1 MCRRL
6 AAYLSGVTHYAALMR
21 QFCSLM
27 LAALPFL
34 PALRAPPPMNTC
46 RFDDF
51 VAGRALAMRGPCA
64 RITARHRG
72 ELASALDSVD
82 AARKDG
88 RWIALIADY
97 EVGYWLEPA
106 LDEPIE
112 PAHAQRPCLTALVFE
127 HADEEPPCE
136 YPGDDSDD
144 DIISIKPRIDRQ
156 RYIAQVSAIR
166 DLIAAG
172 EVYQINYT
180 FPLDVSTRGDALTL
194 YRRLANA
201 NPSAHAAYIEDG
213 ERRILS
219 FSPEL
224 FLHYGDGKL
233 TTRPM
238 KGTAPRDADPE
249 LDTRLGAQLQASTK
263 DRAENLMIVDLL
275 RNDLGRIARTG
286 SVAVENLFALERYA
300 TVWTLTST
308 VTADI
313 GEANLERI
321 LRALF
326 PCGSVTGAP
335 KIAAM
340 RHIRRLEVAPR
351 GVYCGSVGWLA
362 PDGRFSMNVAIRTL
376 VLDHA
381 GEGVYSVGGG
391 IVMDSDPARE
401 WEECKWKS
409 RIIGPW

>member
-1 MCRRL
+1 MDI
-6 AAYLSGVTHYAALMR
+6 
-21 QFCSLM
+21 
-27 LAALPFL
+27 
-34 PALRAPPPMNTC
+34 C

-51 VAGRALAMRGPCA
+51 VAGRALVMRGA
-64 RITARHRG
+64 HSRITARDRSEFAH
-72 ELASALDSVD
+72 AMQKID
-82 AARKDG
+82 AARAKG
-88 RWIALIADY
+88 QWIALIANY
-97 EVGYWLEPA
+97 EVGYWLEPS
-106 LDEPIE
+106 LHDRSE
-112 PAHAQRPCLTALVFE
+112 PADDKHPHLSALVFDE
-127 HADEEPPCE
+127 VHEEPSCE
-136 YPGDDSDD
+136 PLAIDTQSE
-144 DIISIKPRIDRQ
+144 ILSIKPRIGKH
-156 RYIAQVSAIR
+156 RYMEQVSEIR
-166 DLIAAG
+166 RLIAAG

-180 FPLDVSTRGDALTL
+180 FPLDVHTRGDAGSL

-213 ERRILS
+213 DRRILS

-224 FLHYGDGKL
+224 FLHHGGGKL

-249 LDTRLGAQLQASTK
+249 QDRRFGAQLQASAK
-263 DRAENLMIVDLL
+263 DQAENLMIVDLL

-286 SVAVENLFALERYA
+286 SVAVENLFALEQYA

-308 VTADI
+308 ITADI
-313 GEANLERI
+313 GEPNLERI

-340 RHIRRLEVAPR
+340 HHIRRLEIAPR
-351 GVYCGSVGWLA
+351 GVYCGSIGWLA

-376 VLDHA
+376 VLDRS
-381 GEGVYSVGGG
+381 GEGVYCVGGG

-409 RIIGPW
+409 RIIGSW

>member
-1 MCRRL
+1 M
-6 AAYLSGVTHYAALMR
+6 SI
-21 QFCSLM
+21 
-27 LAALPFL
+27 
-34 PALRAPPPMNTC
+34 C

-51 VAGRALAMRGPCA
+51 VAGRALVMRGPHS
-64 RITARHRG
+64 RITARDRG
-72 ELASALDSVD
+72 EFAHAMQEID
-82 AARKDG
+82 AARARGK
-88 RWIALIADY
+88 WIALIADY
-97 EVGYWLEPA
+97 EVGYWLEPS
-106 LDEPIE
+106 LHEPSE
-112 PAHAQRPCLTALVFE
+112 PADEQRPLLSALVFDD
-127 HADEEPPCE
+127 AVDEPSCE
-136 YPGDDSDD
+136 ALENDTESE
-144 DIISIKPRIDRQ
+144 IVSIMPRIGKH
-156 RYIAQVSAIR
+156 RYLEQVSEIR
-166 DLIAAG
+166 NLIGAG

-180 FPLDVSTRGDALTL
+180 FPIDVRTRGDASSL
-194 YRRLANA
+194 YRRLASA

-224 FLHYGDGKL
+224 FLRHSDGKL

-249 LDTRLGAQLQASTK
+249 RDRRCAAQLQASSK
-263 DRAENLMIVDLL
+263 DHAENLMIVDLL

-286 SVAVENLFALERYA
+286 SVAVENLFELEQYA
-300 TVWTLTST
+300 TVWALTST
-308 VTADI
+308 ITADI
-313 GEANLERI
+313 GEPNLERI

-340 RHIRRLEVAPR
+340 RHIRRLEIAPR
-351 GVYCGSVGWLA
+351 GVYCGSIGWLA

-376 VLDHA
+376 VLDR
-381 GEGVYSVGGG
+381 GDEGVYCVGGG

-409 RIIGPW
+409 RIIGSW

>member
-1 MCRRL
+1 MD
-6 AAYLSGVTHYAALMR
+6 
-21 QFCSLM
+21 
-27 LAALPFL
+27 
-34 PALRAPPPMNTC
+34 TC

-51 VAGRALAMRGPCA
+51 VAGRALVMRGPHS
-64 RITARHRG
+64 RITARNRR
-72 ELASALDSVD
+72 EFADAMQEIDTARAS
-82 AARKDG
+82 G
-88 RWIALIADY
+88 NWIALIADY
-97 EVGYWLEPA
+97 EVGYWLEPS
-106 LDEPIE
+106 LHERDDEE
-112 PAHAQRPCLTALVFE
+112 YTQRAPLTALVFDDA
-127 HADEEPPCE
+127 HEERSCE
-136 YPGDDSDD
+136 ALENDAQSE
-144 DIISIKPRIDRQ
+144 IISITPRIGKR
-156 RYIAQVSAIR
+156 RYTEQVSEIR
-166 DLIAAG
+166 SLIAAG

-180 FPLDVSTRGDALTL
+180 FPLDVSMRGDAGAL
-194 YRRLANA
+194 YRRLASA

-213 ERRILS
+213 DRRILS

-224 FLHYGDGKL
+224 FLQHNSGKL

-238 KGTAPRDADPE
+238 KGTAPRDPDPE
-249 LDTRLGAQLQASTK
+249 RDDRLAAQLQASTK
-263 DRAENLMIVDLL
+263 DKAENLMIVDLL

-308 VTADI
+308 ITADI
-313 GEANLERI
+313 GEPNLEHI

-340 RHIRRLEVAPR
+340 RHIRRLESAPR
-351 GVYCGSVGWLA
+351 GVYCGSIGWLA

-376 VLDHA
+376 VLDRS
-381 GEGVYSVGGG
+381 GEGVYCVGGG

-409 RIIGPW
+409 RIIGSW

>member
-1 MCRRL
+1 MD
-6 AAYLSGVTHYAALMR
+6 
-21 QFCSLM
+21 
-27 LAALPFL
+27 
-34 PALRAPPPMNTC
+34 TC

-51 VAGRALAMRGPCA
+51 VAGRALVMRGPHS
-64 RITARHRG
+64 RITARNRR
-72 ELASALDSVD
+72 EFADAMREIDTARAS
-82 AARKDG
+82 G
-88 RWIALIADY
+88 HWIALIADY
-97 EVGYWLEPA
+97 EVGYWLEPS
-106 LDEPIE
+106 LHERNDDEE
-112 PAHAQRPCLTALVFE
+112 YTQRAPLTALVFDDAHE
-127 HADEEPPCE
+127 GRSCE
-136 YPGDDSDD
+136 ALANDAQSE
-144 DIISIKPRIDRQ
+144 IISIAPRIGKQ
-156 RYIAQVSAIR
+156 RYMEQVSEIR
-166 DLIAAG
+166 SLIAAG

-180 FPLDVSTRGDALTL
+180 FALDVSTRGDAGAL
-194 YRRLANA
+194 YRRLASA

-213 ERRILS
+213 DRRILS

-224 FLHYGDGKL
+224 FLQHSGGKL

-238 KGTAPRDADPE
+238 KGTAPRDTDPE
-249 LDTRLGAQLQASTK
+249 RDDRLAAQLQASTK

-308 VTADI
+308 ITADI
-313 GEANLERI
+313 GEPNLEHI

-340 RHIRRLEVAPR
+340 RHIRRLENAPR
-351 GVYCGSVGWLA
+351 GVYCGSIGWLA

-376 VLDHA
+376 VLDRG
-381 GEGVYSVGGG
+381 GEGVYCVGGG

-409 RIIGPW
+409 RIIGSW

>member
-1 MCRRL
+1 MDI
-6 AAYLSGVTHYAALMR
+6 
-21 QFCSLM
+21 
-27 LAALPFL
+27 
-34 PALRAPPPMNTC
+34 C

-51 VAGRALAMRGPCA
+51 VAGRALVMRGPHS
-64 RITARHRG
+64 RITARDRSEFAHAMQ
-72 ELASALDSVD
+72 EID
-82 AARKDG
+82 AARAKG
-88 RWIALIADY
+88 QWIALIANY
-97 EVGYWLEPA
+97 EVGYWLEPS
-106 LDEPIE
+106 LHDRSE
-112 PAHAQRPCLTALVFE
+112 PADDKRPHLSALVFDE
-127 HADEEPPCE
+127 VHEEPSCKALATDPQSE
-136 YPGDDSDD
+136 
-144 DIISIKPRIDRQ
+144 ILSIKPRIGKH
-156 RYIAQVSAIR
+156 RYMEQVSEIR
-166 DLIAAG
+166 RLIAAG

-180 FPLDVSTRGDALTL
+180 FPLDVHTRGDAGAL

-213 ERRILS
+213 DRRILS

-224 FLHYGDGKL
+224 FLHHGSGKL

-249 LDTRLGAQLQASTK
+249 QDRRFATQLQSSAK
-263 DRAENLMIVDLL
+263 DQAENLMIVDLL

-286 SVAVENLFALERYA
+286 SVAVENLFALEQYA

-308 VTADI
+308 ITADI
-313 GEANLERI
+313 GEPNLERI

-340 RHIRRLEVAPR
+340 HHIRRLEFAPR
-351 GVYCGSVGWLA
+351 GVYCGSIGWLA

-376 VLDHA
+376 VLDRS
-381 GEGVYSVGGG
+381 GEGVYCVGGG

-409 RIIGPW
+409 RIIGSW

>member
-1 MCRRL
+1 
-6 AAYLSGVTHYAALMR
+6 
-21 QFCSLM
+21 
-27 LAALPFL
+27 
-34 PALRAPPPMNTC
+34 
-46 RFDDF
+46 
-51 VAGRALAMRGPCA
+51 MRGPHSRIAA
-64 RITARHRG
+64 RDRG
-72 ELASALDSVD
+72 EFAHAMQQIDM
-82 AARKDG
+82 ARARG
-88 RWIALIADY
+88 QWISLIADY
-97 EVGYWLEPA
+97 EVGYWLEPS
-106 LDEPIE
+106 LHESRDPED
-112 PAHAQRPCLTALVFE
+112 AQQAPLTALVFDD
-127 HADEEPPCE
+127 ANEEPPCAALT
-136 YPGDDSDD
+136 SDAQSE
-144 DIISIKPRIDRQ
+144 IISIAPRIGKH
-156 RYIAQVSAIR
+156 RYMERVAEIR

-180 FPLDVSTRGDALTL
+180 FPLDVSTRGDAGSL

-201 NPSAHAAYIEDG
+201 NPSEHAAYIEDG
-213 ERRILS
+213 DRRILS

-224 FLHYGDGKL
+224 FLQHSDGKL

-249 LDTRLGAQLQASTK
+249 RDRRFAEQLQASAK
-263 DRAENLMIVDLL
+263 DQAENLMIVDLL
-275 RNDLGRIARTG
+275 RNDLGRVARTG

-308 VTADI
+308 ISADI
-313 GEANLERI
+313 GDANLERI

-340 RHIRRLEVAPR
+340 RHIRRLEIASR
-351 GVYCGSVGWLA
+351 GVYCGSIGWLA

-376 VLDHA
+376 VLDRD
-381 GEGVYSVGGG
+381 GEGVYCVGGG

-409 RIIGPW
+409 RIIGSW

>member
-1 MCRRL
+1 
-6 AAYLSGVTHYAALMR
+6 
-21 QFCSLM
+21 
-27 LAALPFL
+27 
-34 PALRAPPPMNTC
+34 
-46 RFDDF
+46 
-51 VAGRALAMRGPCA
+51 MRGTHS
-64 RITARHRG
+64 RITASNRG
-72 ELASALDSVD
+72 EFAGAMQEID
-82 AARKDG
+82 AARARG
-88 RWIALIADY
+88 QWVALIADY
-97 EVGYWLEPA
+97 EVGYWLEPS
-106 LDEPIE
+106 LHEPGDPE
-112 PAHAQRPCLTALVFE
+112 NARRAPLTALVFD
-127 HADEEPPCE
+127 HAIEGPQGEALAHDA
-136 YPGDDSDD
+136 PGE
-144 DIISIKPRIDRQ
+144 IVSIKPRIGKQ
-156 RYIAQVSAIR
+156 RYMERVSEIR
-166 DLIAAG
+166 SLIAAG

-180 FPLDVSTRGDALTL
+180 FPLDVSTRGDAGSL
-194 YRRLANA
+194 YRRLADA

-213 ERRILS
+213 DRRILS

-224 FLHYGDGKL
+224 FLHHAEGKL

-249 LDTRLGAQLQASTK
+249 RDLRYAAQLQASAK
-263 DRAENLMIVDLL
+263 DQAENLMIVDLL

-308 VTADI
+308 ISADI
-313 GEANLERI
+313 GEPNLERI

-340 RHIRRLEVAPR
+340 RHIRRLEIAPR

-376 VLDHA
+376 VLDRSGA
-381 GEGVYSVGGG
+381 GVYCVGGG

-409 RIIGPW
+409 RIIGSW

>member
-1 MCRRL
+1 ME
-6 AAYLSGVTHYAALMR
+6 
-21 QFCSLM
+21 
-27 LAALPFL
+27 
-34 PALRAPPPMNTC
+34 TC

-51 VAGRALAMRGPCA
+51 VAGRALAMHGLRA
-64 RITARHRG
+64 RITARRRS
-72 ELASALDSVD
+72 ELAHAMAEVD
-82 AARKDG
+82 AARKEG
-88 RWIALIADY
+88 YWVALIVDY
-97 EVGYWLEPA
+97 EAGYWLEPS
-106 LDEPIE
+106 LHEEDEDEVMAGE
-112 PAHAQRPCLTALVFE
+112 PPRLTALVYD
-127 HADEEPPCE
+127 HAGEEPPCE
-136 YPGDDSDD
+136 YDGMKSDG
-144 DIISIKPRIDRQ
+144 DIISIRPRIDKD
-156 RYIAQVSAIR
+156 RYIERISEIR

-180 FPLDVSTRGDALTL
+180 FPLDVSTRGDALSL
-194 YRRLANA
+194 YRRLASA

-224 FLHYGDGKL
+224 FLHYGSGKL

-238 KGTAPRDADPE
+238 KGTAPRDADPDRD
-249 LDTRLGAQLQASTK
+249 LRLGAQLQASTK

-286 SVAVENLFALERYA
+286 SVAVENLFALEQYA

-308 VTADI
+308 VTADV
-313 GEANLERI
+313 GEASLERI

-362 PDGRFSMNVAIRTL
+362 PDGLFSMNVAIRTL
-376 VLDHA
+376 VLDRS
-381 GEGVYSVGGG
+381 GEGVYCVGGG

-409 RIIGPW
+409 RIIGSW

>member
-1 MCRRL
+1 ME
-6 AAYLSGVTHYAALMR
+6 
-21 QFCSLM
+21 
-27 LAALPFL
+27 
-34 PALRAPPPMNTC
+34 TC

-51 VAGRALAMRGPCA
+51 VAGRALAMDGLRA
-64 RITARHRG
+64 RITATCRS
-72 ELASALDSVD
+72 ELAHAMAEVD

-88 RWIALIADY
+88 HWIALIVDY
-97 EVGYWLEPA
+97 EAGYWLEPSFDDDDA
-106 LDEPIE
+106 PTDGR
-112 PAHAQRPCLTALVFE
+112 HPCLTALVYDR
-127 HADEEPPCE
+127 ASEEPPCA
-136 YPGDDSDD
+136 YDGIDPDG
-144 DIISIKPRIDRQ
+144 DIISIRPRIDRD
-156 RYIAQVSAIR
+156 RYIERVSEIR

-180 FPLDVSTRGDALTL
+180 FGLDVSTRGNALSL
-194 YRRLANA
+194 YQRLASA

-224 FLHYGDGKL
+224 FLHYGSGKL

-249 LDTRLGAQLQASTK
+249 RDLHLGAQLQASTK

-286 SVAVENLFALERYA
+286 SVAVENLFALEQYA

-308 VTADI
+308 VTADV

-340 RHIRRLEVAPR
+340 RHIRRLEAAPR

-376 VLDHA
+376 VLERS
-381 GEGVYSVGGG
+381 GEGVYCVGGG

-409 RIIGPW
+409 RIIGSW

>member
-1 MCRRL
+1 
-6 AAYLSGVTHYAALMR
+6 
-21 QFCSLM
+21 
-27 LAALPFL
+27 
-34 PALRAPPPMNTC
+34 
-46 RFDDF
+46 
-51 VAGRALAMRGPCA
+51 MRGPHS
-64 RITARHRG
+64 RITARDRSEFANAIHEIETARARG
-72 ELASALDSVD
+72 Q
-82 AARKDG
+82 
-88 RWIALIADY
+88 WIALIADY
-97 EVGYWLEPA
+97 EVGYWLEPS
-106 LDEPIE
+106 LQEPGE
-112 PAHAQRPCLTALVFE
+112 AQEVHRTPLTALVFD
-127 HADEEPPCE
+127 HADEEPSCE
-136 YPGDDSDD
+136 ALANDARGEVV
-144 DIISIKPRIDRQ
+144 SIRPRISQ
-156 RYIAQVSAIR
+156 RRYTEQLNEIR
-166 DLIAAG
+166 SLIAAG

-180 FPLDVSTRGDALTL
+180 FPLDVTTRGDASAL
-194 YRRLANA
+194 YRRLAST
-201 NPSAHAAYIEDG
+201 NPSAHAAYIEDN

-224 FLHYGDGKL
+224 FLHHGDGKL

-249 LDTRLGAQLQASTK
+249 RDRGFAAQLQASAK
-263 DRAENLMIVDLL
+263 DQAENLMIVDLL

-286 SVAVENLFALERYA
+286 SVAVEKLFALEQYA

-308 VTADI
+308 ISAEI
-313 GEANLERI
+313 GEPDLERI

-340 RHIRRLEVAPR
+340 RHIRRLEIAPR

-376 VLDHA
+376 VLDRD
-381 GEGVYSVGGG
+381 GEGVYCVGGG

-409 RIIGPW
+409 RIIGSW

>member
-1 MCRRL
+1 
-6 AAYLSGVTHYAALMR
+6 
-21 QFCSLM
+21 
-27 LAALPFL
+27 
-34 PALRAPPPMNTC
+34 MNTC

-51 VAGRALAMRGPCA
+51 VAGRALAMRGPCT

-72 ELASALDSVD
+72 ELASALDGVD
-82 AARKDG
+82 ASRKDG

-97 EVGYWLEPA
+97 EVGYWLEPS
-106 LDEPIE
+106 LHQPIQ
-112 PAHAQRPCLTALVFE
+112 PAHAQRPCLTALVFD
-127 HADEEPPCE
+127 HADEEAPCE
-136 YPGDDSDD
+136 YAGSDSND

-156 RYIAQVSAIR
+156 RYIAHVSEIR

-201 NPSAHAAYIEDG
+201 NPSAHAAYIDDG

-224 FLHYGDGKL
+224 FLHYGGGKL

-249 LDTRLGAQLQASTK
+249 LDARLGAQLQASTK

-275 RNDLGRIARTG
+275 RNDLGRIAHTG

-308 VTADI
+308 ISAEI
-313 GEANLERI
+313 GEVNLERI

-340 RHIRRLEVAPR
+340 RQIQRLEVAPR

-376 VLDHA
+376 VLDHD
-381 GEGVYSVGGG
+381 GEGVYGVGGG

-401 WEECKWKS
+401 WEECKWKA

>member
-1 MCRRL
+1 MD
-6 AAYLSGVTHYAALMR
+6 
-21 QFCSLM
+21 
-27 LAALPFL
+27 
-34 PALRAPPPMNTC
+34 TC

-51 VAGRALAMRGPCA
+51 LAGRALAMRGLRS
-64 RITARHRG
+64 RITARHRS
-72 ELASALDSVD
+72 ELAGAMDEVD

-88 RWIALIADY
+88 YWIALIVDY
-97 EVGYWLEPA
+97 EAGYWLEPS
-106 LDEPIE
+106 LRDESE
-112 PAHAQRPCLTALVFE
+112 PEDGRRPRLTALVFDQAE
-127 HADEEPPCE
+127 EEPPCR
-136 YPGDDSDD
+136 YLGVDSDD
-144 DIISIKPRIDRQ
+144 DIISIKPRIDKH
-156 RYIAQVSAIR
+156 RYIEHLSEIR

-180 FPLDVSTRGDALTL
+180 FPLDVSTRGNALSL

-224 FLHYGDGKL
+224 FLHYGGDKL

-249 LDTRLGAQLQASTK
+249 RDILLGAQLQASMK

-286 SVAVENLFALERYA
+286 SVAVENLFALEQYA

-308 VTADI
+308 ITADI
-313 GEANLERI
+313 GEAKLERI

-340 RHIRRLEVAPR
+340 RHIRRLEIAPR

-376 VLDHA
+376 VLDRD
-381 GEGVYSVGGG
+381 GEGVYCVGGG

-409 RIIGPW
+409 RIIGSW